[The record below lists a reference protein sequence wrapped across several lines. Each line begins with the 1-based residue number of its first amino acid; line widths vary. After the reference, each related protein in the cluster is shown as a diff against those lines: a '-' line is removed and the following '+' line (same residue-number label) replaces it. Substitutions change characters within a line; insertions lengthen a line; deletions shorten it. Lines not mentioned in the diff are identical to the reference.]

1 MRMIGQLVATMFL
14 SREMAHRAH
23 LAVTG
28 TGSFAKHS
36 ALGEFY
42 PAIIEIA
49 DSITEAYQGRH
60 SLIEIPYLDAPD
72 DYTDIIN
79 ILELH
84 LEDIEEMR
92 YNAVDKKDSAIQ
104 NLIDEAVGTYLSA
117 LYKLK
122 NLK

>member
-1 MRMIGQLVATMFL
+1 MQMIGQLIATMFL
-14 SREMAHRAH
+14 SREVAHRAH

-28 TGSFAKHS
+28 AGSFAKHS

-60 SLIEIPYLDAPD
+60 SIIEIPYLDAPE
-72 DYTDIIN
+72 DYTDIIK
-79 ILELH
+79 ILEKH
-84 LEDIEEMR
+84 LDDIEGLR
-92 YNAVDKKDSAIQ
+92 YVAVDKKDTAIQ
-104 NLIDEAVGTYLSA
+104 NLIDEAVGIYLSA

>member
-1 MRMIGQLVATMFL
+1 MQMIGQLIATMFL
-14 SREMAHRAH
+14 SREVAHRAH

-28 TGSFAKHS
+28 AGSFAKHS

-49 DSITEAYQGRH
+49 DNITEAYQGRH
-60 SLIEIPYLDAPD
+60 SIIEIPYLDAPE
-72 DYTDIIN
+72 DYTDIIK
-79 ILELH
+79 ILEKH
-84 LEDIEEMR
+84 LDDIEGLR
-92 YNAVDKKDSAIQ
+92 YVAVDKKDSAIQ
-104 NLIDEAVGTYLSA
+104 NLIDEAIGTYLSA